1 MDSLLINVT
10 GKVQGVGFRYFCL
23 NLALKY
29 NLKGSAKNLDNGSV
43 SIIIQG
49 SIDHITSFLTE
60 MLKGNRFI
68 KINDYSTEKLP
79 IDLTLKKFNI
89 VY

>member
-1 MDSLLINVT
+1 MNNLLINVI

-29 NLKGSAKNLDNGSV
+29 DLVGYAKNLDDGSV
-43 SIIIQG
+43 DVLVQG
-49 SIDHITSFLTE
+49 NIDKIHIFLSE
-60 MLKGNRFI
+60 MSKGNRFI
-68 KINDYSTEKLP
+68 KVDSMSTTENQ
-79 IDLTLKKFNI
+79 IDSGLKKFNI